1 MTLEERLAMHKK
13 MAEAYWS
20 AYKTRNVKDGA
31 KYEDWVFAPHATYW
45 SPYFGNNVIDLDN
58 NPMSVQISATMEAAT
73 YSVTMPDWAPLDCR
87 CWPSDRGFVM
97 LTHFGGHT
105 PDGVLHDFYA
115 YGFVDTNEKGEITH
129 WETHVSPEYN
139 DFLDAAIGVHGPFK
153 NGAGEYMQAVAK
165 RMQEKGVKIHL
176 Q

>member
-20 AYKTRNVKDGA
+20 AYQTRNVEDGA
-31 KYEDWVFAPHATYW
+31 KYEDWVFAPH
-45 SPYFGNNVIDLDN
+45 
-58 NPMSVQISATMEAAT
+58 AT

-139 DFLDAAIGVHGPFK
+139 DFLDAAIGVHGPFPSFK